1 VDLRDLETGT
11 EHERVVE
18 CIEPAA
24 SYHAI
29 IAIHSTVLGPAV
41 GGSRLWSYDS
51 TDAALAD
58 ALRLSRGMT
67 LKCAAAGL
75 DLGGG
80 KAVLMAPPSPVNREP
95 LFQAHGRA
103 IQQLGGR
110 FITGEDVGT
119 SPSDMQYVFRETRYV
134 AGLPRRSGD
143 PSPSTAR
150 GVLCAIRA
158 AATHRWR
165 TDSLRGRSVAIQG
178 CGNVGS
184 NLARQLHAAGA
195 TIVVTDVDADRASGV
210 ATEVGG
216 RTVPPDAIYQ
226 VEADVFA
233 PCALGGILNAAT
245 VPRLTAAIVAG
256 AANNQLARDQDAA
269 DLAARDILYV
279 PDFIAN
285 AGGVIKGCR
294 EIAGWDQQRAA
305 EHIEAIYDTT
315 LAVLRQAE
323 RDGITTDEAARRVA
337 EARLNYRTED

>member
-51 TDAALAD
+51 THAALAD

-95 LFQAHGRA
+95 LFRAHGRA

-119 SPSDMQYVFRETRYV
+119 SPSDMEYVFEKPATSRDCPDGPVILRP
-134 AGLPRRSGD
+134 ALPAAHSAPYERRPPTVGEPIRSGSQRRD
-143 PSPSTAR
+143 
-150 GVLCAIRA
+150 
-158 AATHRWR
+158 
-165 TDSLRGRSVAIQG
+165 
-178 CGNVGS
+178 
-184 NLARQLHAAGA
+184 
-195 TIVVTDVDADRASGV
+195 
-210 ATEVGG
+210 
-216 RTVPPDAIYQ
+216 
-226 VEADVFA
+226 
-233 PCALGGILNAAT
+233 
-245 VPRLTAAIVAG
+245 PRLRQRGEQSG
-256 AANNQLARDQDAA
+256 APASCSRCHH
-269 DLAARDILYV
+269 R
-279 PDFIAN
+279 
-285 AGGVIKGCR
+285 GHRRRCR
-294 EIAGWDQQRAA
+294 SCQWRGD
-305 EHIEAIYDTT
+305 
-315 LAVLRQAE
+315 
-323 RDGITTDEAARRVA
+323 
-337 EARLNYRTED
+337 